1 MNVRRAALVSAVIV
15 ALAAPAGA
23 LSGDLDLTFGD
34 EGRVVVALA
43 GETVARAVATQ
54 GTKIVVGGT
63 QQRKTNTMVL
73 VRLRAGGAVDPT
85 FGRSG
90 RVNVAASDEG
100 DWLDDLLVQPD
111 GKILAVGG
119 ALDAGRSRFLLV
131 RLLADGRLDPTFGG
145 DGIVMTGFAAGPASV
160 ESVALMPDGK
170 IVAGGGV
177 GEYPTGSLAVARYL
191 PNGRRDRTFSR
202 DGKTTIAFP
211 TRPYAWV
218 DDLVPWRSPADH
230 LLIAG
235 TARQDREEDVAI
247 VSLEPDGTLDR
258 DFGGGDG
265 KALFDHAQ
273 SDRTGSVVL
282 QALGN
287 FVVVGTS
294 NPGGEWGAMLV
305 RFNASGHVDHEWGT
319 SGVVIHDVSPGYE
332 SWRAAARTGRK
343 IVIVGDFAS
352 AGGVIRVRPNG
363 VRDPNFGG
371 GAVAVVYPDGTSG
384 FLAVTVQADG
394 RIVLAGY
401 TPDGTSMGFAVARL
415 LP

>member
-1 MNVRRAALVSAVIV
+1 M
-15 ALAAPAGA
+15 
-23 LSGDLDLTFGD
+23 
-34 EGRVVVALA
+34 VVALA
-43 GETVARAVATQ
+43 GETLARAVAMQ
-54 GTKIVVGGT
+54 GTKIVIGGT
-63 QQRKTNTMVL
+63 QQRTTSTMVI
-73 VRLRAGGAVDPT
+73 VRLRARGAVDPT

-111 GKILAVGG
+111 GKILAVGAARVG
-119 ALDAGRSRFLLV
+119 GIDRFLLV
-131 RLLADGRLDPTFGG
+131 RLLPDGRLDPTFGG

-160 ESVALMPDGK
+160 ESVALMPDGR
-170 IVAGGGV
+170 IVAGGGA

-191 PNGRRDRTFSR
+191 PNGRRDRTFSG
-202 DGKTTIAFP
+202 DGKKTIAFP

-230 LLIAG
+230 LLIVG
-235 TARQDREEDVAI
+235 TARLGSEEDVAI
-247 VSLEPDGTLDR
+247 VSLGPDGSLDLE
-258 DFGGGDG
+258 FGGGDG

-319 SGVVIHDVSPGYE
+319 SGVVIHDVSPGDE
-332 SWRAAARTGRK
+332 SWRAATRAGRK
-343 IVIVGDFAS
+343 IVIVGGFAG
-352 AGGVIRVRPNG
+352 AGGVIRVRDNG

-371 GAVAVVYPDGTSG
+371 GSVAVVYPDGASA
-384 FLAVTVQADG
+384 FRAVTVQPDG
-394 RIVLAGY
+394 RIVPAGY
-401 TPDGTSMGFAVARL
+401 TPDGTSIGFAVARL

>member
-1 MNVRRAALVSAVIV
+1 MNVRRAALACVVIV
-15 ALAAPAGA
+15 AIAAPAGA
-23 LSGDLDLTFGD
+23 LSGDLDPTFGD
-34 EGRVVVALA
+34 EGRVVVSLA
-43 GETVARAVATQ
+43 GETLARAVAMQ

-63 QQRKTNTMVL
+63 QQRATNTMVL

-85 FGRSG
+85 FGTSG

-119 ALDAGRSRFLLV
+119 ARDGGLDRFLLV
-131 RLLADGRLDPTFGG
+131 RLLPDGRPDPTFGG
-145 DGIVMTGFAAGPASV
+145 DGIVMTSFAAGPAEV

-170 IVAGGGV
+170 IVAGGGA

-191 PNGRRDRTFSR
+191 PDGRRDRTFSG

-211 TRPYAWV
+211 ARPYAWV

-235 TARQDREEDVAI
+235 TARSGSEEDVAI
-247 VSLEPDGTLDR
+247 VSLGPDGSLD
-258 DFGGGDG
+258 DQFGGGDG

-273 SDRTGSVVL
+273 SDRAGSVVL

-294 NPGGEWGAMLV
+294 NPGDEWGAMLV

-319 SGVVIHDVSPGYE
+319 SGVVVHDVSPGFE
-332 SWRAAARTGRK
+332 AWRTATRAARK
-343 IVIVGDFAS
+343 IVIVGDFAG
-352 AGGVIRVRPNG
+352 AGGVIMVRDNG
-363 VRDPNFGG
+363 ALDPNFGG
-371 GAVAVVYPDGTSG
+371 GAVAVVYPEATSG
-384 FLAVTVQADG
+384 FFAVTVQPDG
-394 RIVLAGY
+394 RIVPAGY